1 MIDIETLGRRADA
14 AILQIG
20 VVAFNILSGE
30 IIESQLIK
38 IRESEWAS
46 NNRTF
51 TGETFVW
58 WMNQSKEAQQ
68 NLLGGELSQREALKW
83 LSYFIDKHQHE
94 NCRIWTKG
102 TMDLDVLKSLYD
114 DLGIERPWKYWQPRD
129 MLTLYDVVPVLK
141 VTPDLPHSALDDA
154 IAQAKQLSRSY
165 LMLINRIN
173 SNF

>member
-1 MIDIETLGRRADA
+1 MNNSVNIMIDIETRGRRADA

-83 LSYFIDKHQHE
+83 LSYFIPPMMKA
-94 NCRIWTKG
+94 R
-102 TMDLDVLKSLYD
+102 
-114 DLGIERPWKYWQPRD
+114 
-129 MLTLYDVVPVLK
+129 
-141 VTPDLPHSALDDA
+141 
-154 IAQAKQLSRSY
+154 
-165 LMLINRIN
+165 
-173 SNF
+173 